1 MSELSEFI
9 AELNNI
15 DWFSKCGTPDNEYI
29 VIYSIFEAFDNYNDR
44 YFKVWDY
51 HITRLEREAQNVIG
65 DEKID
70 YIFSS
75 ISSAIG
81 ETLWTK
87 WSLFIDR
94 QNLYEE
100 TGLEN
105 EILDMVKRDL
115 AWACIEKY
123 LKKESFFSALMLIY
137 QNGRFPCSWN
147 GEYPD
152 GKAVVL

>member
-9 AELNNI
+9 YGLDNI
-15 DWFSKCGTPDNEYI
+15 DWFSKCGTPDNQYI
-29 VIYSIFEAFDNYNDR
+29 VIYSIFEAFDNYNDG
-44 YFKVWDY
+44 YFKLWDY
-51 HITRLEREAQNVIG
+51 HISQLERQAQNIIG

-81 ETLWTK
+81 ETLWDK
-87 WSLFIDR
+87 WYLFIKR

-115 AWACIEKY
+115 AWIFIEKY
-123 LKKESFFSALMLIY
+123 LKKDGFFSDLMLIY
-137 QNGRFPCSWN
+137 QNGRFSFSWD

-152 GKAVVL
+152 GKAIVL